1 MPRKTPKSDASQP
14 PAATVGPTAPPKV
27 KEISSGHA
35 HLPQFRGLLQKIKQ
49 RNVGRVAILYI
60 VVSYLILEPFELFFH
75 LLDLPVWTGRTAVA
89 LMVLGFPVALLL
101 AWIYEVTPE
110 GLKPSAEV
118 DPQQSIA
125 RQTGRRLD
133 YAIIA
138 VLAVA
143 LIYFVSDKFWISKRV
158 AAVSPTAT
166 VAPAAVSVPA
176 SPVIP
181 EKSVAVLPFVD
192 MSEKKDQEYFSD
204 GLSEELIDMLTKV
217 PELRVPARTSSFYF
231 KGRQTTIADIAKM
244 LSVAHVLEG
253 SVRKS
258 GNKLRVTAQ
267 LIRVDT
273 GYHVWSQ
280 TFDRDAGDIFV
291 IQDDISN
298 AVVGALKASLGAK
311 ALTNEGLTSSA
322 DAYDLYLLAQA
333 SYDRA
338 NSKEDFQKIVDR
350 LREAIRID
358 PSFDRAWAMLSST
371 LSTMAGYAF
380 KVPGQGFEDARSAAL
395 KAIELNPS
403 GADGHRALAK
413 ILYLHDWNWAGADL
427 AIERALAVGPGD
439 PKNLMAASILAAI
452 LGRADEALGYV
463 TRAVDK
469 DPLSSV
475 AMSLLGRSLMEAGK
489 LKESQAALRRAQAL
503 NPTYADAHY
512 SLGKVLL
519 LDGKTSEALAEFERE
534 VDHEDRL
541 PGLALAYYALGRR
554 RDADAALRSIESIIL
569 GGTQGAIVV
578 AETYAYRGET
588 DRAFDWL
595 TRSCERR
602 EPDCASMKLDPLLKN
617 LRTDP
622 RYKALL
628 RKLKLPE

>member
-1 MPRKTPKSDASQP
+1 MPRKTPKSDPSPP
-14 PAATVGPTAPPKV
+14 PAVPPEV
-27 KEISSGHA
+27 KGVSSGHLHA
-35 HLPQFRGLLQKIKQ
+35 HLPHIHGLLQKIKQ

-60 VVSYLILEPFELFFH
+60 VVSYLILEPFEMFFH

-89 LMVLGFPVALLL
+89 LVVLGFPVALLF
-101 AWIYEVTPE
+101 AWIYEVTPT
-110 GLKPSAEV
+110 GIKPSAEV

-125 RQTGRRLD
+125 RQTGRKLD

-143 LIYFVSDKFWISKRV
+143 LIYFVADKFWISKRV
-158 AAVSPTAT
+158 AAVTPAATA
-166 VAPAAVSVPA
+166 VPAAVSAPVG
-176 SPVIP
+176 PVIS

-217 PELRVPARTSSFYF
+217 PDLRVPARTSSFYF
-231 KGRQTTIADIAKM
+231 KGKQTTIADIAKM
-244 LSVAHVLEG
+244 LGVAHVLEG

-258 GNKLRVTAQ
+258 GSKLRVTAQ
-267 LIRVDT
+267 LIRVVT

-280 TFDRDAGDIFV
+280 TFDRDAGDIFQ

-298 AVVGALKASLGAK
+298 AVVGALKVSLGTR
-311 ALTNEGLTSSA
+311 ALANDGVTSSA
-322 DAYDLYLLAQA
+322 DAYDLYLLAQS

-338 NSKEDFQKIVDR
+338 ASKEDYQTIVDR
-350 LREAIRID
+350 LREAIHID

-371 LSTMAGYAF
+371 LSTMAGYTYNE
-380 KVPGQGFEDARSAAL
+380 PTQGFEDARSAAR

-413 ILYLHDWNWAGADL
+413 ILYLHDWNWEGADL
-427 AIERALAVGPGD
+427 EIKRALAVGPDD
-439 PKNLMAASILAAI
+439 PKNLIAAGIVAAK
-452 LGRADEALGYV
+452 LGRADESVEYV
-463 TRAVDK
+463 TRAVAK
-469 DPLSSV
+469 DPLSNIAV
-475 AMSLLGRSLMEAGK
+475 DLLGQFLMGAGK

-503 NPTYADAHY
+503 NPTYPDAHY
-512 SLGKVLL
+512 YLGKVLL
-519 LDGKTSEALAEFERE
+519 LDGKTSEALAEFARE
-534 VDHEDRL
+534 VDPQERL
-541 PGLALAYYALGRR
+541 PGLALAYHALGRGD
-554 RDADAALRSIESIIL
+554 DADAALRSMESIVL
-569 GGTQGAIVV
+569 SGTPGAMLI

-588 DRAFDWL
+588 DRAFVWL

-602 EPDCASMKLDPLLKN
+602 EPDCASLKLDPMLKN
-617 LRTDP
+617 LRADP